1 MLCDAVVE
9 EGIGVCDA
17 IEEEGMAVCDAL
29 AEEGTEEITPDDA
42 AGKDNM
48 KGGGSLGVRPLVK
61 LMTQ

>member
-1 MLCDAVVE
+1 M
-9 EGIGVCDA
+9 
-17 IEEEGMAVCDAL
+17 EEEGMEVCDAL
-29 AEEGTEEITPDDA
+29 VEEGTEEITPDDA